1 MIPHPEEKPLLTV
14 DELLEAVPAWPGGR
28 SATYEAIRRGEL
40 PSVRIGRRLFLPTSA
55 LRRFLCLDDARAAP
69 STPNGAPAGPRSDL
83 PHLAALSPP
92 IRREDA

>member
-1 MIPHPEEKPLLTV
+1 MIPDPNERPLLSV

-40 PSVRIGRRLFLPTSA
+40 PSIRLGRRLFLCTAP
-55 LRRFLCLDDARAAP
+55 LRQLLGLDDARAGP

-83 PHLAALSPP
+83 PHLAALSPT
-92 IRREDA
+92 RREDE